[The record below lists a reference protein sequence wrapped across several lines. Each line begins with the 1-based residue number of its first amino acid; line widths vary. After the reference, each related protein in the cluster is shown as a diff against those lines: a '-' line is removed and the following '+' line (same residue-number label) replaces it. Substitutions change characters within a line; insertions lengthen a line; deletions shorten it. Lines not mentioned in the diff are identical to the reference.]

1 MGQGE
6 AGMGKLKEYTF
17 KADPRLIEELDRIAK
32 ELNTS
37 RGALIRAGI
46 LNIITGYYQK
56 KEPKKMR
63 VLAP

>member
-1 MGQGE
+1 MGR
-6 AGMGKLKEYTF
+6 LKSYSF
-17 KADPRLIEELDRIAK
+17 KADPKEMEVLDQIARELK
-32 ELNTS
+32 TS

-63 VLAP
+63 VLA

>member
-1 MGQGE
+1 
-6 AGMGKLKEYTF
+6 MGKLKTYSF
-17 KADPRLIEELDRIAK
+17 KADPRLMEELERIAK
-32 ELNTS
+32 EMKTS

-63 VLAP
+63 VLA